1 VILNRPREYDQA
13 LESFS
18 KPLMEKVEY
27 TLDDR
32 QRMTV
37 TNDTVDFYR
46 YIDCTELTRITI
58 DFIRETIETELP
70 QELRFLMQYDE
81 IRRRMNDIVELPN
94 RHADLFV
101 NLCRQNG
108 GKLSKRKRELPEFA
122 PLTDAEIGS
131 MEDILREVMD
141 PGGQ

>member
-1 VILNRPREYDQA
+1 
-13 LESFS
+13 
-18 KPLMEKVEY
+18 MERVEY

-37 TNDTVDFYR
+37 TNDTADFYR

-58 DFIRETIETELP
+58 DFIRDTIDTELP
-70 QELRFLMQYDE
+70 RELRFLVRHDE
-81 IRRRMNDIVELPN
+81 IRRRMRDIVELPD

-108 GKLSKRKRELPEFA
+108 GRLSGRKRELPEFA
-122 PLTDAEIGS
+122 PLTDAEIGA
-131 MEDILREVMD
+131 MEAIILELMELA
-141 PGGQ
+141 G